1 MSYPILYS
9 FKRCPYAMRA
19 RMALQLAEIK
29 CEIREVRLSN
39 KPEHMLDV
47 SPKGSVPILLLEVKV
62 IDESYDIV
70 NWIIQESN
78 IFNDKLGS
86 EQIDLTESLIKRFDD
101 EFKYHLDRYKYA
113 SRYENTDSDFHRAK
127 CLKVLIDLETI
138 VSKGKWMFGEKLNKL
153 DISIL
158 PFIRQFRI
166 ANPEWFDSL
175 EEISRIKNILKNYLD
190 SEEFKK
196 VMFKYDEWQLGA
208 KPVYFPPT

>member
-1 MSYPILYS
+1 MKYPILYS

-19 RMALQLAEIK
+19 RMALQLAGIK
-29 CEIREVRLSN
+29 CELREVRLNN
-39 KPEHMLDV
+39 KPDHMLEA
-47 SPKGSVPILLLEVKV
+47 SPKGTVPVLVLGDKV
-62 IDESYDIV
+62 IDESNDIINWVLNDHKIFEV
-70 NWIIQESN
+70 NLS
-78 IFNDKLGS
+78 D
-86 EQIDLTESLIKRFDD
+86 EQVNLAKDLIKSFD
-101 EFKYHLDRYKYA
+101 EKFKFHLDRYKYA
-113 SRYENTDSDFHRAK
+113 TRYENADSEFHRAK
-127 CLKVLIDLETI
+127 CLKILIDLETI

-208 KPVYFPPT
+208 KPVYFPQT